1 MRKIKLSFLLGMF
14 LASLP
19 MLAQTEDDAKNAAL
33 NFLKRKKE
41 NAKIE
46 LSSAKVGMETTSA
59 KAKGI
64 GETATK
70 STGEVYAFNVQGG
83 GFALVC
89 TGNGNTAIA
98 GYSDS
103 GSLDVDNMPEAM
115 KVWLASYQMAMGKTK
130 TLETKEPSWIGPT
143 VSPVKP
149 LVKTQWGQGAP
160 YNSKCPSDGK
170 QTAFA
175 GSEAVALAQV
185 LNYYHQDRKGEG
197 SLSYAH
203 IDSETEYNIDY
214 STTKYDWSNMLNS
227 YKGNY
232 TQVQANAVGKL
243 ILESGIACKA
253 NYGYT
258 GTSACLP
265 FVALNKYYNYDC
277 MYVDRQYT
285 YNHGWG
291 NGTDHHYIST
301 QKWMEM
307 IQEEL
312 TAGRP
317 IIYFA
322 SDLYRGAGII
332 AKTPKSHT
340 FIIDGIDS
348 QNYVHCNWGWNG
360 LDDGYYDVALLNP
373 ESVNY
378 VYDEGFRASHTMIIG
393 IQPRDGYY
401 EERIYQSFVPFDWT
415 GSGPGWIVKSKEN
428 GVSTFAVE
436 SGEVVASKAPMYF
449 ELVANS
455 YEDLNYPFTV
465 VLAKGDEVVCDL
477 NNGGSYNTKV
487 PGWDSYFV
495 GNLYHGFSKVPSGVK
510 DGTYDIRVG
519 FYGKYGFELC
529 PAPKQIIPTV
539 DIVNEGTGMVFHG
552 LEGYD
557 IDYNLSLENIK
568 PASEIY
574 AGTTFY
580 LYLTGKG
587 SSRSAKLNFRNVET
601 GKLYG
606 EYSGASSQNSFS
618 FTHRYD
624 GYTSTI
630 ACKFIPKNIENG
642 FSMPA
647 GRYKVELPED
657 VKAVTLAKDFYID
670 VKEKPSYPILDGI
683 GLGYISQFGSELG
696 KVDDLGYK
704 WLKNTSNLLKIE
716 PALEYA
722 NKVKEPVDVKVYM
735 TNRDTGEERP
745 VAVLENWQPGNFSI
759 LGITPY
765 PLVGNYEFRCRYVT
779 PDGERSGLMPI
790 EYYNRSNYLN
800 FKFENDKE
808 GISIPCELVSWSKI
822 PASNK
827 GKNNVA
833 LQTDAADVALQ
844 LNLKATNDYQ
854 KKGEQLTDAGIVKA
868 LFYNKETSE
877 VVVDSV
883 KDVAFV
889 NEEITT
895 VCLNPKLRK
904 DVEYSVCLS
913 FTLRLNAY
921 AQYYYYILNPDQS
934 IAEFEYG
941 KNEVTGISK
950 VSTFNTIFKQGE
962 TVRVY
967 DMNGIL
973 VKTLTASPD
982 LWSNLLSTLPSGV
995 FVLKSSSQTIKF
1007 RK

>member
-1 MRKIKLSFLLGMF
+1 MRKIRLILLLGIF
-14 LASLP
+14 LASIPL
-19 MLAQTEDDAKNAAL
+19 LAQTETDAKSVAL
-33 NFLKRKKE
+33 NFLKQKKG
-41 NAKIE
+41 NVKLE
-46 LSSAKVGMETTSA
+46 LSSAKVDVGSTAA
-59 KAKGI
+59 KAKSVG
-64 GETATK
+64 GASTE
-70 STGEVYAFNVQGG
+70 STGDVYAFNVQGG

-89 TGNGNTAIA
+89 TGNGNTAVA
-98 GYSDS
+98 GYSDT
-103 GSLDVDNMPEAM
+103 GSIDVDNMPEAM

-149 LVKTQWGQGAP
+149 LIKTQWGQGTP
-160 YNSKCPSDGK
+160 YNGKCPSDGK
-170 QTAFA
+170 QTALA

-185 LNYYHQDRKGEG
+185 LNYYHQDRTGGG

-203 IDSETEYNIDY
+203 IDSETEYDIDY
-214 STTKYDWSNMLNS
+214 STTKYDWANMLNS
-227 YKGNY
+227 YKGNF
-232 TQVQANAVGKL
+232 TQAQANAVGKL

-258 GTSACLP
+258 GTSASLP

-291 NGTDHHYIST
+291 YGTDYHYVST

-307 IQEEL
+307 IQGEL
-312 TAGRP
+312 TEGRP

-360 LDDGYYDVALLNP
+360 VDDGYYDVALLNP
-373 ESVNY
+373 ESVSY
-378 VYDEGFRASHTMIIG
+378 IYDAGFRASHTMIIG
-393 IQPRDGYY
+393 IKPHDGYY

-428 GVSTFAVE
+428 SISTFAVE
-436 SGEVVASKAPMYF
+436 SGEVVASKGAMYF

-455 YEDLNYPFTV
+455 YEDLNYPFTI
-465 VLAKGDEVVCDL
+465 VLTKGDEVVCDL

-495 GNLYHGFSKVPSGVK
+495 GNLYHGFSKVPSGIK

-519 FYGKYGFELC
+519 FYGKNGFELC

-557 IDYNLSLENIK
+557 IDYNLSLEDIK

-630 ACKFIPKNIENG
+630 ACKFVPKNTENG

-683 GLGYISQFGSELG
+683 DLAWCYFWSYNYNETNSLGYNP
-696 KVDDLGYK
+696 
-704 WLKNTSNLLKIE
+704 LKNTKSLKTVQ
-716 PALEYA
+716 PQFQYA
-722 NKVKEPVDVKVYM
+722 NKVEEPVTVNVYM
-735 TNRDTGEERP
+735 VNRDDGSERL
-745 VAVLENWQPGNFSI
+745 VACLKNWVPNQKRP
-759 LGITPY
+759 LGLVPY
-765 PLVGNYEFRCRYVT
+765 PLSGNYEFKCRYLT
-779 PDGERSGLMPI
+779 PDGERASLMPT
-790 EYYNRSNYLN
+790 ENYEREPYYNYKIEEDVNGLS
-800 FKFENDKE
+800 
-808 GISIPCELVSWSKI
+808 SPCELVSWSKKT
-822 PASNK
+822 SS
-827 GKNNVA
+827 VSS
-833 LQTDAADVALQ
+833 DAVGANQFNTKVQ
-844 LNLKATNDYQ
+844 LNLKVSTDRYDKGYVITNN
-854 KKGEQLTDAGIVKA
+854 AVVKA
-868 LFYNKETSE
+868 LFFDKESKE
-877 VVVDSV
+877 VIVDSV
-883 KDVAFV
+883 TNVIIANMLISSYTLTPQLTDDAK
-889 NEEITT
+889 
-895 VCLNPKLRK
+895 
-904 DVEYSVCLS
+904 YSVCILYNDYNYDGS
-913 FTLRLNAY
+913 SDNEYSYVLNT
-921 AQYYYYILNPDQS
+921 DHS
-934 IAEFEYG
+934 IAEFELTNDG
-941 KNEVTGISK
+941 TTDIAR
-950 VSTFNTIFKQGE
+950 VSTFNSIFKQGE

-973 VKTLTASPD
+973 VKTLTASSD

-995 FVLKSSSQTIKF
+995 FVLKSSTQTIKF